1 MIVVQNAEVLPRLH
15 LNRRISVEKRNF
27 FKCSFACHPL
37 LKAPIRR
44 LKRRI
49 LKRFHKWIFLKMHCS
64 QNFLFLLWTSEIGA
78 EEKCITYCL
87 LLQSLG
93 RFGVDDGR
101 KYFKRYAC
109 VVKSNNAEV

>member
-37 LKAPIRR
+37 FKAPIRR

-49 LKRFHKWIFLKMHCS
+49 LKRFHKMDFS
-64 QNFLFLLWTSEIGA
+64 ENALFS
-78 EEKCITYCL
+78 K
-87 LLQSLG
+87 
-93 RFGVDDGR
+93 FPVPFVD
-101 KYFKRYAC
+101 K
-109 VVKSNNAEV
+109 

>member
-1 MIVVQNAEVLPRLH
+1 
-15 LNRRISVEKRNF
+15 
-27 FKCSFACHPL
+27 
-37 LKAPIRR
+37 
-44 LKRRI
+44 
-49 LKRFHKWIFLKMHCS
+49 MHCS
-64 QNFLFLLWTSEIGA
+64 QNFLFLLWTSEIGG

-87 LLQSLG
+87 LLQCLG